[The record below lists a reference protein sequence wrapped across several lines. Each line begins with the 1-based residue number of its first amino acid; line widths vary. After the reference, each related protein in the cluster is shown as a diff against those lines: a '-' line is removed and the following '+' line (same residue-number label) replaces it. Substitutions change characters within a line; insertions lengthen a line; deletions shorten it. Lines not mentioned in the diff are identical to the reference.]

1 MVNARVVR
9 LRDLSAS
16 DLGAWRALAGRSAE
30 PNPFFEP
37 EFVLPAARHHRDE
50 SIDLVTVWSGTEL
63 WFAAPVITKR
73 RWRKIPCRVVSTAIH
88 PHCFLGTPL
97 LDPDPEV
104 GARAWRAV
112 ADKFASSSASAA
124 IRFAAFERMA
134 TDGAVAD
141 AMRRSLGDH
150 EVAVYDTGERAVI
163 RRDGSAPPSIDRALS
178 GRHRR
183 EMARRGRL
191 LAAARGGVMATRDV
205 TAIGDEIEQFLVLE
219 RSGWKGRAAS
229 ALSTD
234 PASEAFVRELV
245 DGFSASGRF
254 HLLALETPSG
264 MAAAVCILRAGDV
277 AFLWK
282 MGFDEELATHSPGTQ
297 LIADVLEWFDA
308 DPTIAMVDSCAAPEN
323 AFANRMFPD
332 RRAISVLLVP
342 FDRIGRAI
350 ARSVP
355 AIRARTRRTRR

>member
-1 MVNARVVR
+1 MR

-16 DLGAWRALAGRSAE
+16 DLAAWRALAGRAAE

-37 EFVLPAARHHRDE
+37 EFVVPAARHRRAE
-50 SIDLVTVWSGTEL
+50 SIDLVTAWSGGEL
-63 WFAAPVITKR
+63 CFAAPVVTKT
-73 RWRKIPCRVVSTAIH
+73 RWRKIPVRAVSTAIH

-104 GARAWRAV
+104 GPRAWRAV
-112 ADKFASSSASAA
+112 ADMFTASSAV

-134 TDGAVAD
+134 TDGLVAG

-150 EVAVYDTGERAVI
+150 EVAVYETGERAVI
-163 RRDGSAPPSIDRALS
+163 RRSDRTPPSIGRALS

-191 LAAARGGVMATRDV
+191 LAAARGGVATTRD
-205 TAIGDEIEQFLVLE
+205 IGTGGDAIEQFLVLE

-229 ALSTD
+229 ALAAD
-234 PASEAFVRELV
+234 PASETFVRSLV

-264 MAAAVCILRAGDV
+264 IAAAVCVLHAGDV

-308 DPTIAMVDSCAAPEN
+308 DPTLVMVDSCAAPEN

-332 RRAISVLLVP
+332 RRAISVLLMP
-342 FDRIGRAI
+342 FDRIGRVI
-350 ARSVP
+350 ARRVP
-355 AIRARTRRTRR
+355 AIRARTRRTTR